1 MKRKCSERTIVLT
14 LVIII
19 GFALMVA
26 TTGKVQGSGTA
37 GPSCPFTCRNN
48 VTGFE
53 WGYCPEC
60 PPGWTKTF
68 ARSTTREKQR
78 LLHAYA
84 AQNNPSSPA
93 SPNQSSKGTTLRSA
107 SAIGLSVFVLLAGL
121 LVLAKVIHA
130 FLYRL
135 RRPLAHTQYGGGT
148 PLMKKWSLAAASL
161 VALIGVA
168 LVIGS
173 SAGSY
178 AVSPK
183 PPAVRAAVAAAAAAP
198 LNPLAGNFT
207 SAIEIG
213 GAGTTQI
220 GGTAIDASGNLYVT
234 GGFVGNIV
242 FNTAP
247 QTTLTST
254 QDDDLFVA
262 KYDSGGHPVW
272 ARAANGAT
280 GLPAGLSL
288 DGGLAIAVDSQG
300 NSFVGGGFVKTLAF
314 KNASNNTVATLNSA
328 GSMLNFEAF
337 VAKYSGDGTLLW
349 AVGGMSGAAQDAG
362 DLNNGLNGIDAIV
375 LDGAGNPYVGGS
387 VAGAN
392 FLGTPA

>member
-1 MKRKCSERTIVLT
+1 
-14 LVIII
+14 
-19 GFALMVA
+19 
-26 TTGKVQGSGTA
+26 
-37 GPSCPFTCRNN
+37 
-48 VTGFE
+48 
-53 WGYCPEC
+53 
-60 PPGWTKTF
+60 
-68 ARSTTREKQR
+68 
-78 LLHAYA
+78 
-84 AQNNPSSPA
+84 
-93 SPNQSSKGTTLRSA
+93 
-107 SAIGLSVFVLLAGL
+107 
-121 LVLAKVIHA
+121 
-130 FLYRL
+130 
-135 RRPLAHTQYGGGT
+135 
-148 PLMKKWSLAAASL
+148 MKKWSLAAASL

-183 PPAVRAAVAAAAAAP
+183 LPAVRAAVPAAAAAP
-198 LNPLAGNFT
+198 PNPLAGNFT

-242 FNTAP
+242 FNTAL

-254 QDDDLFVA
+254 QDDDFFVA

-272 ARAANGAT
+272 ARAANGPT

-328 GSMLNFEAF
+328 GGMLNFEAF
-337 VAKYSGDGTLLW
+337 VAKYSADGTLLW

-387 VAGAN
+387 VAGTN
-392 FLGTPA
+392 FLGTPVSASDTSVSQMLLSRLNPANGAPVWVSVTGGTRNDEVTGLAIDGSADLYVMGDIASTTTFPTQPPITLTDNGHFVNSFVAKYNKKGHCL